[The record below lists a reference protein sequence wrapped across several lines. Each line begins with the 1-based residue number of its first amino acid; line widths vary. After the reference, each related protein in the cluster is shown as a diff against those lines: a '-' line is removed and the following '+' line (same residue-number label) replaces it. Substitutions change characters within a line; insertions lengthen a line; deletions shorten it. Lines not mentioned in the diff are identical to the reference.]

1 MIKIYRFKIPWN
13 KLNSKEIIIRYYN
26 QIAKN
31 QSYCVEN
38 SWRKTKYIGKQ
49 RFENDHEF
57 LPVQEWHANSWSVPY
72 FRLSCS
78 SNREESG
85 CDAGDQGL
93 IPGVG
98 RSSGERNGNPLQYSC
113 LENPMDRGAWRATA
127 HGVAKSWTWLS
138 TQLLLLLC
146 TVFYWASPFCIP
158 TNNIQVFQL
167 LCSLASTAA
176 AAAK

>member
-113 LENPMDRGAWRATA
+113 LENPLEIEAWWATVQ
-127 HGVAKSWTWLS
+127 GVTRVW
-138 TQLLLLLC
+138 QLNEDPGQPNK
-146 TVFYWASPFCIP
+146 YS
-158 TNNIQVFQL
+158 
-167 LCSLASTAA
+167 
-176 AAAK
+176 